1 MSKMIQIRNVPDPL
15 HRILKERAAR
25 EGVSL
30 SDYLLVRLEQE
41 AKLPTPEE
49 IRERLA
55 RLGPANTGL
64 STVELIRQ
72 DRESH

>member
-1 MSKMIQIRNVPDPL
+1 MIQIRNVPEPI
-15 HRILKERAAR
+15 HRTLKERAAR

-30 SDYLLVRLEQE
+30 SDYILVRLEQE
-41 AKLPTPEE
+41 AKLPTAGE

-55 RLGPANTGL
+55 QLGPANTGL
-64 STVELIRQ
+64 STVEMIRQ